1 MILHYND
8 QNRSLFIYF
17 YGMKNEELQS
27 FSLICILQQFL

>member
-1 MILHYND
+1 MTKTD
-8 QNRSLFIYF
+8 RLFIYF